1 MISMASM
8 LKFISRL
15 YVSGTLIQIGNKWG
29 RYSSHAVMSQIGVV
43 SAVIML
49 PLSMWLSLLLS
60 GGYVYFIFINLVL
73 GIPFF
78 FYLRR
83 IAEGELKEKTKII
96 GLSDSQVVLFSN
108 VIYVVIVVVSGFL
121 MFAVI
126 DGYD

>member
-8 LKFISRL
+8 FKAISRL
-15 YVSGTLIQIGNKWG
+15 YVRGTLIQIGNKWG
-29 RYSSHAVMSQIGVV
+29 RYSNHAVISQIGVL
-43 SAVIML
+43 SAVIMF

-60 GGYVYFIFINLVL
+60 GGYVYFVFINLVL
-73 GIPFF
+73 GSPLF

-83 IAEGELKEKTKII
+83 IAEDEFKENTNIL

-126 DGYD
+126 DGFD